1 MKTTVI
7 LNQEAYAILE
17 EICEFHHTNI
27 SVMLARLILE
37 EYKEINQL
45 DTDEEYS
52 IGLEA
57 NSYSISDLSSPDF
70 QENLNGHSIFHLD
83 GKIYMVQ
90 NNEPEEITRE
100 EYFRQIRLEMDSLE
114 KFKEIEN
121 SQEELKERRE
131 QLNQVSQADLIDEG
145 MEVISFEDDNDKYD
159 GKFLAYGEF
168 QTDKGVVKDYLIV
181 SKYRDK
187 NNNYKV
193 YRPSIN
199 QLMYMLCKT
208 VFQSDN
214 YYKVINKYGTRRY
227 HIINQYGLKDVYILI
242 GVENNNYKWGKIFK
256 LDPDSEMFSTKGWY
270 DNTQKTPDEIY
281 DEEIKQCNREYYP
294 LNELEEFPHE
304 SNYETRSESL

>member
-1 MKTTVI
+1 MKTITI
-7 LNQEAYAILE
+7 NQDVHTMLE
-17 EICEFHHTNI
+17 EIAEFHHTNI
-27 SVMLARLILE
+27 LTMLSRLILE

-45 DTDEEYS
+45 DIDEVS

-90 NNEPEEITRE
+90 NNEPEEISRN
-100 EYFRQIRLEMDSLE
+100 EYFRLIRLEMDSIE
-114 KFKEIEN
+114 KEREVES
-121 SQEELKERRE
+121 SQEENKNRRE
-131 QLNQVSQADLIDEG
+131 QLNQVSQNDLIDEG
-145 MEVISFEDDNDKYD
+145 MEIISFEDNNDKYD
-159 GKFLAYGEF
+159 GKYLCYGEF
-168 QTDKGVVKDYLIV
+168 QTDKGVVKDYLII

-199 QLMYMLCKT
+199 QLMFMLCKT
-208 VFQSDN
+208 IYNSDN
-214 YYKVINKYGTRRY
+214 YYTVINKYGTRKY

-242 GVENNNYKWGKIFK
+242 GVENDSYKWGKVFK
-256 LDPDSEMFSTKGWY
+256 LDPNTEMFSTKEWY
-270 DNTQKTPDEIY
+270 SNTQKTQDEIY

-294 LNELEEFPHE
+294 LNEMEEFPHE